1 MLALL
6 PAATRT
12 QLAGA
17 SFAQLLNS
25 PQGTRLLKQV
35 VNAVLLFYRNN
46 PLGASHPLRSSVAVV
61 YEVCDKLA
69 GFCAGYFFLGE
80 KLFNQG
86 FLGLQRLAE
95 DAYHVDE
102 RELRVRLPWAAD
114 A

>member
-6 PAATRT
+6 PTVTRT
-12 QLAGA
+12 QLTSAT
-17 SFAQLLNS
+17 FTQLLNS
-25 PQGTRLLKQV
+25 PQGTRLIKQL

-46 PLGASHPLRSSVAVV
+46 PLGAIHPLTSHVAVV
-61 YEVCDKLA
+61 YEVCDKLSS
-69 GFCAGYFFLGE
+69 FCAGYFSLGE

-102 RELRVRLPWAAD
+102 REFRVGAGLDAD